1 MKLSVKIKILVD
13 ICMTAALLACMSYL
27 LIGEKAH
34 EWIGSGMFV
43 LFILHHI
50 LNWKW
55 YKNLFHGKYSFL
67 RILQTAVNFLTFIC
81 MIGLMVSGIILSRY
95 VFDFIR
101 IRGMTSYA
109 RTLHMLSSYWG
120 FVLMSLH
127 LGLHWGMLLGM
138 IKKMVGKNRL
148 PDILRWCLRG
158 AALLIA
164 CYGLTAFIKHDLLSY
179 MLLKKRFVFFDME
192 QPLFLFFLDYT
203 AIMGFWIW
211 IIYYIREFFIKISRQ
226 KGVKK

>member
-50 LNWKW
+50 LNRKW
-55 YKNLFHGKYSFL
+55 YKNLFHGKYSIL

-101 IRGMTSYA
+101 IRGMTSFA

-120 FVLMSLH
+120 FVLMSIH

-211 IIYYIREFFIKISRQ
+211 IIYYIRQFFIKISMQ

>member
-27 LIGEKAH
+27 LIGEKSH

-50 LNWKW
+50 LNRKW
-55 YKNLFHGKYSFL
+55 YKNLFHGKYSIL

-101 IRGMTSYA
+101 IRGMTSFA

-120 FVLMSLH
+120 FVLMSIH

-211 IIYYIREFFIKISRQ
+211 IIYYIRQFFIKISMQ

>member
-55 YKNLFHGKYSFL
+55 YKNLFNGKYSFL

-95 VFDFIR
+95 VFDFMR

>member
-1 MKLSVKIKILVD
+1 MKLSVKIKIIVD

-27 LIGEKAH
+27 LIGEKTH
-34 EWIGSGMFV
+34 EWIG
-43 LFILHHI
+43 
-50 LNWKW
+50 
-55 YKNLFHGKYSFL
+55 
-67 RILQTAVNFLTFIC
+67 
-81 MIGLMVSGIILSRY
+81 SGIILSRY

-101 IRGMTSYA
+101 IRGMTSFA

-120 FVLMSLH
+120 FVLMSIH

-148 PDILRWCLRG
+148 SDILRWCLRG

-211 IIYYIREFFIKISRQ
+211 IIYYIRQFFIKISMQ
-226 KGVKK
+226 KGALI

>member
-50 LNWKW
+50 LNRKW
-55 YKNLFHGKYSFL
+55 YKNLFHGKYSIL
-67 RILQTAVNFLTFIC
+67 RILQTAVNFLTLIC

-101 IRGMTSYA
+101 IRGMTSFA

-127 LGLHWGMLLGM
+127 LGLHWEMLLGM

-211 IIYYIREFFIKISRQ
+211 IIYYIRQFFIKISMQ

>member
-50 LNWKW
+50 LNRKW
-55 YKNLFHGKYSFL
+55 YKNLFHGKYSIL
-67 RILQTAVNFLTFIC
+67 RVLQTAVNFLTFIC
-81 MIGLMVSGIILSRY
+81 MIGLMISGIILSRY

-101 IRGMTSYA
+101 IRGMTSFA

-120 FVLMSLH
+120 FVLMSIH

-138 IKKMVGKNRL
+138 IKKMVEKNRL
-148 PDILRWCLRG
+148 SDILRWCLRG

-179 MLLKKRFVFFDME
+179 MLLKKHFVFFDME
-192 QPLFLFFLDYT
+192 RPLFLFFLDYT

-211 IIYYIREFFIKISRQ
+211 IIYYIRQFFIKISMQ